1 MITSP
6 SPLHL
11 PHPIHNR
18 ISCKPFR
25 PPAWSPGCGP
35 WSPSSSPSLSHC
47 RSVFFPFAVTRA
59 RMCFLSTY
67 RPACAHV
74 CTHQSACEDA
84 AWQQNFHPSQP
95 ATNTFAQQHPLT
107 PQLPPQHQK
116 QAHPA
121 RTCLLDLWASLS
133 SSTQAAAPTPAS
145 SPDTPSG
152 HHPHHAPLPSAASD
166 NNNQTIDTKADDN
179 QEHDR
184 LAGLRYTF
192 VTLSFLCTA
201 LLVALLVDDLSL
213 VLELVG
219 ATGSTIVSY
228 LLPGAAYVRL
238 HPYPH
243 ARRTAAQLQ
252 FMVGVGVMAVGLT
265 AVFLKA

>member
-1 MITSP
+1 MHHNITLS
-6 SPLHL
+6 
-11 PHPIHNR
+11 
-18 ISCKPFR
+18 R
-25 PPAWSPGCGP
+25 P
-35 WSPSSSPSLSHC
+35 
-47 RSVFFPFAVTRA
+47 
-59 RMCFLSTY
+59 
-67 RPACAHV
+67 
-74 CTHQSACEDA
+74 
-84 AWQQNFHPSQP
+84 
-95 ATNTFAQQHPLT
+95 QQHNNHL
-107 PQLPPQHQK
+107 QHQ

-121 RTCLLDLWASLS
+121 RTCILNLWDSLS
-133 SSTQAAAPTPAS
+133 SRQAAAAAAPTPAS

-152 HHPHHAPLPSAASD
+152 HHHAPISSVDRPNDDAKPD
-166 NNNQTIDTKADDN
+166 ND

-192 VTLSFLCTA
+192 VTLTFLCTA
-201 LLVALLVDDLSL
+201 LLVALLVHDLSL

-252 FMVGVGVMAVGLT
+252 FVVGVGVMAVGLT